1 MKGYKRILTIFI
13 LMIFLFPFSVS
24 AKSFSIDENMNLDID
39 DSLWYVFTRNNL
51 DNNEELKSFNISPS
65 EMMAFFENNQAY
77 MNAILLYKDT
87 GEMLQLFVRKATS
100 NTDLKEK
107 DMSDQDLLDMAKASL
122 TGKNVST
129 MELYKNN
136 GIRYVYAEYAEGNNY
151 VMDYYTI
158 YNNTNYTITGQK
170 TSRLNS
176 ENRDRVNAVVETI
189 TFVGAAE
196 EEESENNAGL
206 IIIIVLLI
214 GAVIAGIFLIFN
226 SKKKKPRPTMMNNGY
241 NNGYYNPNQYN
252 NMNGYNNGNYY
263 NNNGNNYYNN
273 NNNY

>member
-1 MKGYKRILTIFI
+1 MKGYKKILTIFI

-24 AKSFSIDENMNLDID
+24 AKSFSIDENMTLDID

-77 MNAILLYKDT
+77 MNAIILYKDT
-87 GEMLQLFVRKATS
+87 GEMLQLFVRKVTNS
-100 NTDLKEK
+100 TDLKEK

-122 TGKNVST
+122 VGKNVST
-129 MELYKNN
+129 IELYKNN
-136 GIRYVYAEYAEGNNY
+136 GIRYVYAEYADGNSY

-189 TFVGAAE
+189 KFTGAPE
-196 EEESENNAGL
+196 EEDSENNTGL
-206 IIIIVLLI
+206 IISIIIFIGGMLGVLFWYI
-214 GAVIAGIFLIFN
+214 N
-226 SKKKKPRPTMMNNGY
+226 SKKNKQRPTMMNNGY